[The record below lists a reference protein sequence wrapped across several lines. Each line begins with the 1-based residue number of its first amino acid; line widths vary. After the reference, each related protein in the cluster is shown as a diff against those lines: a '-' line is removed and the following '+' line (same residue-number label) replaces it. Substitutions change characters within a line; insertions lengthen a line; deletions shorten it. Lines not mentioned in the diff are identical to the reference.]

1 MHARALSLFGV
12 MLVLACGGGDGDDG
26 DGTDTDVGT
35 GGGTTPITHGS
46 NSSLTATSAM
56 TFTNTTEPSDASVSV
71 GDDDPSAGSSSVGD
85 EGTTTSVDSTG
96 PTPTTTAAPTDT
108 GEATTDDTGA
118 PGGPCCS
125 AQDGGG
131 CGDAAV
137 EACVCAMDDF
147 CCRTAWDE
155 VCTVQVVIL
164 GCADCPG
171 IGGDG
176 DCCAAHDGPG
186 CDDDEVEAC
195 VCDMDYVCCLDPWDD
210 LCADAA
216 VECGGCPA

>member
-1 MHARALSLFGV
+1 MHARALPLFGV
-12 MLVLACGGGDGDDG
+12 ILVLACGGGDGDDG

-71 GDDDPSAGSSSVGD
+71 GDDDPSVGSSSVGD
-85 EGTTTSVDSTG
+85 EGTSTTASVDSTG
-96 PTPTTTAAPTDT
+96 PMPTTTDT